1 MTDSASGLWAP
12 LLTLSI
18 FGRCTATDMD
28 KIREADPTWLDRV
41 RARRVTIAK
50 DEDLA
55 WSFEKLRAMAR
66 SVRGPYFGR
75 SSTPST

>member
-1 MTDSASGLWAP
+1 
-12 LLTLSI
+12 
-18 FGRCTATDMD
+18 MD

-66 SVRGPYFGR
+66 SVQVHFHSFR
-75 SSTPST
+75 SH